1 MTPPV
6 FLIPAAELAEVPA
19 GARFTVAGEEGRH
32 GAAALRLRSGESVA
46 LVDGE
51 GRRVPATVVDVT
63 RDSFVVELATPHDEP
78 PPTPSITVAQ
88 ALAKGDRADTAVE
101 MMTEAGVDRIIP
113 WSASRSIAVWK
124 GERAERGL
132 RRWNAV
138 VRAASKQARR
148 ARFPQVAPLHTTDRL
163 IDLVAGAATALVL
176 HESATQPLATV
187 PVAATG
193 EIVLVVGPEGGI
205 SDDELERFVAAGA
218 TPVRLGESVLRTST
232 AGVAAAA
239 VVMTRTGRWQ

>member
-6 FLIPAAELAEVPA
+6 FLIPAADLAEVQA
-19 GARFTVAGEEGRH
+19 GDRFPVTGEEGRH

-46 LVDGE
+46 LVDGD
-51 GRRVPATVVDVT
+51 GRRVSATVADVT
-63 RDSFVVELATPHDEP
+63 RDAFVVELATPHDEP

-113 WSASRSIAVWK
+113 WSAARSIAVWK

-148 ARFPQVAPLHTTDRL
+148 ARFPQVAPLHTTEQL
-163 IDLVAGAATALVL
+163 AELVGGAATALVL
-176 HESATQPLATV
+176 HESAKQPLATV
-187 PVAATG
+187 PLASTG
-193 EIVLVVGPEGGI
+193 EVVLVVGPEGGI
-205 SDDELERFVAAGA
+205 SDDELERFLAAGA
-218 TPVRLGESVLRTST
+218 TPVRLGDSVLRTST

-239 VVMTRTGRWQ
+239 VVMTRTGRW

>member
-6 FLIPAAELAEVPA
+6 FLIPATDLAKVQA
-19 GARFTVAGEEGRH
+19 GDRFPVTGEEGRH
-32 GAAALRLRSGESVA
+32 GAAALRLRSGESVV
-46 LVDGE
+46 LVDGD
-51 GRRVPATVVDVT
+51 GRRVPATVADVT

-78 PPTPSITVAQ
+78 PPALSITAVQ
-88 ALAKGDRADTAVE
+88 ALAKGDRADSAVE

-148 ARFPQVAPLHTTDRL
+148 ARFPQVAPLHNTDQL
-163 IDLVAGAATALVL
+163 AELLGSAATALVL
-176 HESATQPLATV
+176 HESAEQPLSTV
-187 PVAATG
+187 PLASIG
-193 EIVLVVGPEGGI
+193 ELVLVVGPEGGI
-205 SDDELERFVAAGA
+205 SDDELDRFRTAGA
-218 TPVRLGESVLRTST
+218 TPVRLGGSVLRTST
-232 AGVAAAA
+232 AGVVAAA
-239 VVMTRTGRWQ
+239 VVMTRSGRWQ

>member
-6 FLIPAAELAEVPA
+6 FLIPAADLAKVQA
-19 GARFTVAGEEGRH
+19 GDRFPVTGEEGRH

-46 LVDGE
+46 LVDGD
-51 GRRVPATVVDVT
+51 GRRVSATVADVT

-88 ALAKGDRADTAVE
+88 ALAKGDRADSAVE

-113 WSASRSIAVWK
+113 WSAARSIAVWK

-148 ARFPQVAPLHTTDRL
+148 ARFPQVAPLHTTE
-163 IDLVAGAATALVL
+163 DLAELVGGAASALVL
-176 HESATQPLATV
+176 HELAAQPLATV
-187 PVAATG
+187 PLAAAG
-193 EIVLVVGPEGGI
+193 EVLLVVGPEGGI
-205 SDDELERFVAAGA
+205 SDNELERFLAAGA
-218 TPVRLGESVLRTST
+218 TPVRLGDSVLRTST

-239 VVMTRTGRWQ
+239 VVMTRTGRW

>member
-19 GARFTVAGEEGRH
+19 GTRFTVAGEEGRH
-32 GAAALRLRSGESVA
+32 GAAALRLRTGESVA

-63 RDSFVVELATPHDEP
+63 RDAFVVELATAHDEP

-88 ALAKGDRADTAVE
+88 ALAKGDRADAAVE

-163 IDLVAGAATALVL
+163 AEVVAGAATALVL